1 MPSADT
7 GRSIRMQTD
16 IGRTASFSAA
26 EQALAEEVVSGH
38 REYSENPRDVAGR
51 LDKDSGQLDNESG
64 RLDKESVLADAIAS
78 AGGGG
83 LRKVCLQVHDGV
95 LVLTGTVSS
104 FYLKQLAQ
112 ETVRPLAIGMR
123 IENQIA
129 VD

>member
-26 EQALAEEVVSGH
+26 EQALAEEVVSDH

-51 LDKDSGQLDNESG
+51 LDKDSG
-64 RLDKESVLADAIAS
+64 RLEKESVLADAIAS